1 MTIIQEN
8 KDLKNKIKELESEIS
23 NLKVNTKGKDKK
35 DQKPKKKREPNAYQ
49 KFVKTKF
56 AQLKKANPD
65 KSAPELMKLIAQE
78 WKKTKSD
85 DS

>member
-8 KDLKNKIKELESEIS
+8 KDLKNKIKDLETEIS
-23 NLKVNTKGKDKK
+23 NLKINTKGKDK
-35 DQKPKKKREPNAYQ
+35 KPKKKREPNAYQ

-56 AQLKKANPD
+56 TQFKKENPD
-65 KSAPELMKLIAQE
+65 KSAPEIMKLIAQE

>member
-8 KDLKNKIKELESEIS
+8 KDLRTKIKQLESEIS
-23 NLKVNTKGKDKK
+23 SLKEGNKEKVV
-35 DQKPKKKREPNAYQ
+35 KPKKKREPNAYQ

>member
-8 KDLKNKIKELESEIS
+8 KDLKTKIKELESEIS
-23 NLKVNTKGKDKK
+23 SLKEGKKEK
-35 DQKPKKKREPNAYQ
+35 VIKPKKKREPNAYQ

-56 AQLKKANPD
+56 AQLKKVNPD

>member
-56 AQLKKANPD
+56 DQFKKEESG
-65 KSAPELMKLIAQE
+65 KTAPEIMKLIAQE
-78 WKKTKSD
+78 WKKSKSD

>member
-8 KDLKNKIKELESEIS
+8 KDLKNKIKDLETEIS
-23 NLKVNTKGKDKK
+23 NLKGNTKVKDI
-35 DQKPKKKREPNAYQ
+35 KPKKKREPNAYQ

-56 AQLKKANPD
+56 AQLKKENSG
-65 KSAPELMKLIAQE
+65 KTAPEIMKLIAQE
-78 WKKTKSD
+78 WKKTKPD

>member
-8 KDLKNKIKELESEIS
+8 KDLRTKIKELESEIS
-23 NLKVNTKGKDKK
+23 SLKEGNKEKVV
-35 DQKPKKKREPNAYQ
+35 KPKKKREPNAYQ

-56 AQLKKANPD
+56 AQLKKVNPD

>member
-8 KDLKNKIKELESEIS
+8 KDLKNKIKELELEIK
-23 NLKVNTKGKDKK
+23 NIKGDTKEKVR
-35 DQKPKKKREPNAYQ
+35 KPKKKREPNAYQ

-56 AQLKKANPD
+56 TQFKKEHPD
-65 KSAPELMKLIAQE
+65 KSAPEIMKLIAVE

>member
-8 KDLKNKIKELESEIS
+8 KDLKNKIKDLETEIS
-23 NLKVNTKGKDKK
+23 NLKENTKVKDLK
-35 DQKPKKKREPNAYQ
+35 QKKKREPNAYQ

-56 AQLKKANPD
+56 AQLKKENLG
-65 KSAPELMKLIAQE
+65 KTAPEIMKLIAQE
-78 WKKTKSD
+78 WKKTKPD

>member
-8 KDLKNKIKELESEIS
+8 KDLRTKIKQLESEIS
-23 NLKVNTKGKDKK
+23 SLKEGNKEKVV
-35 DQKPKKKREPNAYQ
+35 KPKKKREPNAYQ

-56 AQLKKANPD
+56 AQLKKVNPD

>member
-8 KDLKNKIKELESEIS
+8 KELKNKIKELETEIKG
-23 NLKVNTKGKDKK
+23 LKCNNKDDEKK
-35 DQKPKKKREPNAYQ
+35 TKKKRQPTGYQ
-49 KFVKTKF
+49 LFVKEKF
-56 AQLKKANPD
+56 AYFKKED
-65 KSAPELMKLIAQE
+65 SSKSAPEIMKLIAQE